1 MAVFLCYP
9 PSCTPCSLPH
19 LFLFYKSPDSLT
31 LYTVSSNGTLACF
44 LVDETSSRALL
55 LRVPRRNISDSS
67 NPCPPPLHQ
76 PSAQPVPIKVERMVN
91 ADQGYTPP
99 STLSGDRSQS
109 QGRDDFGPGE
119 ASLGVGSVNGNEAEQ
134 VMTLVALCARQI
146 GIRDACNRLSLG
158 L

>member
-1 MAVFLCYP
+1 MSLSPPFFRVHFVPFLTHSCFTGLQMA
-9 PSCTPCSLPH
+9 SRCTPSLPMVH
-19 LFLFYKSPDSLT
+19 SRVLLLIAT
-31 LYTVSSNGTLACF
+31 N
-44 LVDETSSRALL
+44 SRALL

-99 STLSGDRSQS
+99 STLSGDRIQS
-109 QGRDDFGPGE
+109 QGQDDFGPGE

-134 VMTLVALCARQI
+134 VATLVALRARKI
-146 GIRDACNRLSLG
+146 GIRDACNRLSAG